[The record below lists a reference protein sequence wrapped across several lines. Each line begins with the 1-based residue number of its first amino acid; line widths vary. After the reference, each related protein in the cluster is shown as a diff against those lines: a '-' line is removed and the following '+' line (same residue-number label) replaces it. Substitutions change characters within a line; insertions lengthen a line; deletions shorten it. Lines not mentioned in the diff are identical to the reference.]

1 MNIAF
6 IVAVCIILYFIV
18 IRKLKN
24 NQAKSSLEKVVKNI
38 DNDDFLNELIDTLS
52 WTVVKSSVDATNF
65 IEKVEA
71 IPNNS
76 ILNSTIITSKRR
88 IDKYTVVLVT
98 YLLDKDLDV
107 SLSTI
112 GDIGFST
119 SNSNVS
125 MKEVQ
130 NEYQFNY
137 LIRYLPEKLMVEI
150 SSELYEDLNAK
161 VLKMDFCHRLLRVL
175 NSTN

>member
-6 IVAVCIILYFIV
+6 IVAICIILYLFV

-38 DNDDFLNELIDTLS
+38 DNPDFLNELIDTLS
-52 WTVVKSSVDATNF
+52 WTVVKSSVDGKDL
-65 IEKVEA
+65 IERVEA
-71 IPNNS
+71 IQNNS

-88 IDKYTVVLVT
+88 INKNSIIIVT
-98 YLLDKDLDV
+98 YLLDKDFDV

-112 GDIGFST
+112 GDLGFSISD
-119 SNSNVS
+119 SNDS

-137 LIRYLPEKLMVEI
+137 LIRCFPEKLLVEI
-150 SSELYEDLNAK
+150 CSELYEDLNEK